1 MLSCNQLMKKYITTT
16 AVQDITLKLEA
27 GKTYALLGP
36 NGSGK
41 TTFMKMAAGLIK
53 PTSGDIQF
61 EGQNIGVYSKA
72 HIAYMPTEA
81 YFYPY
86 MTCKDIGNYY
96 HDFFEDFDI
105 EKLRYHKIIIM
116 TDADVDG
123 AHIATL
129 LLTFLYRFMPDL
141 IKEGYVYLAQPP
153 LYKVDRNKKSYYAYS
168 DEELNQ
174 VLEEIGRDGNNNI
187 QRYKGL
193 GEMDAEQLWDTTMD
207 PEKRIL
213 LKVTMDE
220 DDTSEIDLTFNTLM
234 GDKVEPRREFIE
246 ANAKYVRNLDI

>member
-105 EKLRYHKIIIM
+105 EKF
-116 TDADVDG
+116 
-123 AHIATL
+123 
-129 LLTFLYRFMPDL
+129 FLILGNMDL
-141 IKEGYVYLAQPP
+141 
-153 LYKVDRNKKSYYAYS
+153 N
-168 DEELNQ
+168 LNQ
-174 VLEEIGRDGNNNI
+174 KASKMDYMFSLNSNI
-187 QRYKGL
+187 
-193 GEMDAEQLWDTTMD
+193 A
-207 PEKRIL
+207 
-213 LKVTMDE
+213 
-220 DDTSEIDLTFNTLM
+220 SN
-234 GDKVEPRREFIE
+234 
-246 ANAKYVRNLDI
+246 

>member
-16 AVQDITLKLEA
+16 AVQDITLKLEP

-105 EKLRYHKIIIM
+105 EKFHLMLRNMDLNLNQKASKMSSGMMAKLKIAVTISRNARLIMLDEPLNGIDIIARERVLN
-116 TDADVDG
+116 TITNNFAPNK
-123 AHIATL
+123 
-129 LLTFLYRFMPDL
+129 TFLISSHLVDELEQVIDYAIF
-141 IKEGYVYLAQPP
+141 IKWGHVELMGPADELRRANNKSIVD
-153 LYKVDRNKKSYYAYS
+153 LYKEVYA
-168 DEELNQ
+168 DCQ
-174 VLEEIGRDGNNNI
+174 
-187 QRYKGL
+187 
-193 GEMDAEQLWDTTMD
+193 
-207 PEKRIL
+207 
-213 LKVTMDE
+213 
-220 DDTSEIDLTFNTLM
+220 F
-234 GDKVEPRREFIE
+234 
-246 ANAKYVRNLDI
+246 

>member
-105 EKLRYHKIIIM
+105 EKFFLILGNMDLNLNQKASKMSSGMMAKLKIAVTISRNARLITLDEPLNGIDIIARERVLN
-116 TDADVDG
+116 T
-123 AHIATL
+123 IINNFSPNK
-129 LLTFLYRFMPDL
+129 TFLISSHLVDELEQVIDYAIF
-141 IKEGYVYLAQPP
+141 IKRGHVELMGPADELRRANNKSIVD
-153 LYKVDRNKKSYYAYS
+153 LYKEIYA
-168 DEELNQ
+168 DCQ
-174 VLEEIGRDGNNNI
+174 
-187 QRYKGL
+187 
-193 GEMDAEQLWDTTMD
+193 
-207 PEKRIL
+207 
-213 LKVTMDE
+213 
-220 DDTSEIDLTFNTLM
+220 F
-234 GDKVEPRREFIE
+234 
-246 ANAKYVRNLDI
+246 